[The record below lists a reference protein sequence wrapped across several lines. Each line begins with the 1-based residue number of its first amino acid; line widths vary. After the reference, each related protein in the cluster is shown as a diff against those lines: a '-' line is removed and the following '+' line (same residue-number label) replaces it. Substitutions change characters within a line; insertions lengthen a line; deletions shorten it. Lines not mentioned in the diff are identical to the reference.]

1 MHILT
6 KVFVLF
12 ASILSVL
19 VAALAISYTVSADRI
34 VQDYQNAEQ
43 AKVAAETALTTAGE
57 VHQRETTT
65 LNQTID
71 QLRNE
76 KTQLLSQLRENE
88 STIANLTI
96 AERQAKASRDSIEG
110 KIAQLTTS
118 VDTLTQLT
126 DSYKGELE
134 LLRSEQL
141 RWRDE
146 KIDLEGSMSDLS
158 SQVIVYQATQRNLQ
172 EQLAEAKDTIQKLRG
187 GERIAALGAR
197 NAFTEVAGPI
207 VRGRVEAVQPET
219 ATGDLIV
226 QISLGS
232 NDRIRENTRLY
243 LNRDGREYLGDLH
256 IFEVDL
262 NHSFGRVVNPQA
274 GRTIRQ
280 GDQVWSKL
288 SNG

>member
-34 VQDYQNAEQ
+34 VQDYQNAQQ
-43 AKVAAETALTTAGE
+43 AKVAAETALSSQQE
-57 VHQRETTT
+57 VHSRETTT
-65 LNQTID
+65 LNATID
-71 QLRNE
+71 QLRIE
-76 KTQLLSQLRENE
+76 KSQLASQLRENE

-126 DSYKGELE
+126 DNYKAELQ
-134 LLRSEQL
+134 LLRAEQL

-146 KIDLEGSMSDLS
+146 KIDLEGSLSDLS
-158 SQVIVYQATQRNLQ
+158 SQVIVYEATQRNLE
-172 EQLAEAKDTIQKLRG
+172 EQLAEAKSENAKLRG
-187 GERIAALGAR
+187 GGGIASAGPR
-197 NAFTEVAGPI
+197 TSFTEVPGAM

-232 NDRIRENTRLY
+232 NDRIRENSRLY

-262 NHSFGRVVNPQA
+262 NHAFGRVVNKQPGLEVRA
-274 GRTIRQ
+274 

>member
-12 ASILSVL
+12 ASILAVL

-34 VQDYQNAEQ
+34 VQDYENAQQ
-43 AKVAAETALTTAGE
+43 AKVAAETALAASGE
-57 VHQRETTT
+57 VHQRETMT
-65 LNQTID
+65 LNATVD
-71 QLRNE
+71 QLRAE
-76 KTQLLSQLRENE
+76 KTQLESQLRENE

-118 VDTLTQLT
+118 VDTLTQLA
-126 DSYKGELE
+126 DSYKAELE
-134 LLRSEQL
+134 QLRGEQL

-146 KIDLEGSMSDLS
+146 KIDLESSLSDLS
-158 SQVIVYQATQRNLQ
+158 SQVIVYQATQRNLS
-172 EQLAEAKDTIQKLRG
+172 EQLAEAKNEIQKLRG
-187 GERIAALGAR
+187 GGQVAS
-197 NAFTEVAGPI
+197 AGPRSSFVEVPGPI
-207 VRGRVEAVQPET
+207 IRGRVEAVQSET
-219 ATGDLIV
+219 ATGDLII

-232 NDRIRENTRLY
+232 NDRIRENSRLY

-256 IFEVDL
+256 IFDVEL
-262 NHSFGRVVNPQA
+262 NHAFGRVVNQQP
-274 GRTIRQ
+274 GVTIRQ